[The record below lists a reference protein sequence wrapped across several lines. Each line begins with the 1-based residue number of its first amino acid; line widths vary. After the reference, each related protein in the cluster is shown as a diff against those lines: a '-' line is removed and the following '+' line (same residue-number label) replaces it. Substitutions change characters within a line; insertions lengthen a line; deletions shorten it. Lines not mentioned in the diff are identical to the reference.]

1 MKEESFQV
9 KYEVY
14 SFNELPDAIQHL
26 VSNAKEASNKA
37 YAPYSQFYVGAAV
50 KLQSGATY
58 SGNNQENAAFPSGLC
73 AERVLLNYVHAN
85 FPEDKPIALAI
96 AAKKNTEFTKEP
108 VTPCGSCL
116 QVMAE
121 FEAEWNKE
129 LDVYLYGENKVF
141 HVKGVK
147 HFLPF
152 LFKSDFLVSKA

>member
-1 MKEESFQV
+1 M
-9 KYEVY
+9 
-14 SFNELPDAIQHL
+14 
-26 VSNAKEASNKA
+26 
-37 YAPYSQFYVGAAV
+37 SQ
-50 KLQSGATY
+50 Q
-58 SGNNQENAAFPSGLC
+58 
-73 AERVLLNYVHAN
+73 
-85 FPEDKPIALAI
+85 I

-152 LFKSDFLVSKA
+152 LFKSDFLVSKAWFFLRYDFANYALPRPYFE